1 MLSPAPKRAGR
12 IPTRTGPKICVLCLS
27 RECWHAAPDK
37 ILTPREIEICK
48 LLALGRRN
56 SQIAS
61 ALGIS
66 EGTVKVYNS
75 DLFKKLCRYSRLEV
89 ALFVRENARLFA

>member
-1 MLSPAPKRAGR
+1 MLTPRPKGPTR
-12 IPTRTGPKICVLCLS
+12 IPARTGPKICIDCLS
-27 RECWHAAPDK
+27 RYCWHASPAK

-75 DLFKKLCRYSRLEV
+75 DLFKKLHRYSRLEV
-89 ALFVRENARLFA
+89 ALFVRENPQLFA